1 MSHLARTLASTLAA
15 FAVVG
20 ALVGCAPS
28 SEPTPTPTGFASE
41 AEAFEAAEA
50 TYRAYVDALNE
61 VDLSDPETFEPVFAL
76 TTGAANSGARETFSG
91 YHANGWQVE
100 GTTVATLVEADN
112 STLASD
118 ESLTLAICLDVSDV
132 RVVDTD
138 GESVVSD
145 DRPPVQP
152 MSVRLVFDER
162 NWLISEIDG
171 REGLP
176 ACD

>member
-1 MSHLARTLASTLAA
+1 M
-15 FAVVG
+15 
-20 ALVGCAPS
+20 
-28 SEPTPTPTGFASE
+28 
-41 AEAFEAAEA
+41 
-50 TYRAYVDALNE
+50 
-61 VDLSDPETFEPVFAL
+61 
-76 TTGAANSGARETFSG
+76 
-91 YHANGWQVE
+91 E